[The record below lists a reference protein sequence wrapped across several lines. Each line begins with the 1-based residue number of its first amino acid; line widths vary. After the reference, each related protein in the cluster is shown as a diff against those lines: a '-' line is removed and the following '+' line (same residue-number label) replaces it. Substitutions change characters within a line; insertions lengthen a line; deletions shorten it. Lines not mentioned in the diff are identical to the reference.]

1 MGLVQFKQGTSAA
14 TTLTITLT
22 SPTVAGHGLIVKA
35 ATSWATSNGTISGI
49 TLGGSADH
57 FASAATA
64 GSSTNAANVAC
75 WLDLNCAGGQ
85 TSVVITTSGG
95 SGAAVLL
102 ASVEERDDLPST
114 LAFDK
119 SAGSTSNGSTSWTST
134 ATATTTQAN
143 ELWTGLSL
151 CLASGSTPSITGP
164 SSPWS
169 NLAQISQ
176 AGSGFTNTFM
186 AGSQVV
192 AATGAAT
199 YNGTVSPS
207 SEWVGLVATL
217 KLTSAAASILP
228 QQAKHRAPA
237 IFTRI
242 SNPARAGVYSR

>member
-35 ATSWATSNGTISGI
+35 ATSRATTNGSVSGI

-57 FASAATA
+57 FASVATA
-64 GSSTNAANVAC
+64 GSGTDASSVAC

-85 TSVVITTSGG
+85 TSVVITVSGG
-95 SGAAVLL
+95 SGAAIIL
-102 ASVEERDDLPST
+102 ASVEERDDLPTT

-119 SAGSTSNGSTSWTST
+119 SSSSVNVGSTSWTSN
-134 ATATTTQAN
+134 ATATTTQAS

-151 CLASGSTPSITGP
+151 CLSSGSTPTITGP
-164 SSPWS
+164 GGAWT
-169 NLAQISQ
+169 NLTAISQ

-207 SEWVGLVATL
+207 SEWVALVVTL
-217 KLTSAAASILP
+217 KLVAAATGILP
-228 QQAKHRAPA
+228 QQTKHRFPA
-237 IFTRI
+237 SFTRI
-242 SNPARAGVYSR
+242 AGRRGSAVYSR